1 MQKEKFNIEII
12 NLFEIDKQKYGI
24 NKQINLLIDFDSI
37 SKLKLLSYLDEKKKK
52 INIQGIDKL
61 KTFLD
66 IYKLINKN

>member
-12 NLFEIDKQKYGI
+12 NLFEIDKKKYGI

-52 INIQGIDKL
+52 DEYSGNR
-61 KTFLD
+61 
-66 IYKLINKN
+66 

>member
-1 MQKEKFNIEII
+1 MQKEKFKIEII
-12 NLFEIDKQKYGI
+12 NLFEIDKKKYGI